1 MKTNSSDV
9 KKLDRKDLMG
19 VFWRSWRQD
28 AVWNFERQQNLGSA
42 YTMSRVVGK
51 LYADDP
57 EKRARALQR
66 HVEFMAI
73 TPHLSTLLYGILT
86 AMEEENANNPDFDE
100 TSISA
105 VRASLMGPIAGI
117 GDSFIWGTLRIIAAG
132 IAISFSANG
141 SILGP
146 LLFLLI
152 VNIPTIP
159 LRYIC
164 LFKGYELGTNFF
176 KQFLNSGI
184 MDNVTYIASAVG
196 LMVIGCMTAS
206 LVSFQL
212 PIMVGSG
219 KFAQPLQTYLDQ
231 IMPGLLPLAM
241 FGIMYF
247 LLGKKIK
254 TTTILLSV
262 FALSIALAFFGIV

>member
-1 MKTNSSDV
+1 M
-9 KKLDRKDLMG
+9 
-19 VFWRSWRQD
+19 
-28 AVWNFERQQNLGSA
+28 
-42 YTMSRVVGK
+42 
-51 LYADDP
+51 
-57 EKRARALQR
+57 
-66 HVEFMAI
+66 
-73 TPHLSTLLYGILT
+73 
-86 AMEEENANNPDFDE
+86 
-100 TSISA
+100 
-105 VRASLMGPIAGI
+105 
-117 GDSFIWGTLRIIAAG
+117 
-132 IAISFSANG
+132 
-141 SILGP
+141 
-146 LLFLLI
+146 
-152 VNIPTIP
+152 
-159 LRYIC
+159 
-164 LFKGYELGTNFF
+164 
-176 KQFLNSGI
+176 NSGI